1 MKHILAISAC
11 LLVLA
16 APTLAQRAT
25 GTAKNSAR
33 PSAKTNVST
42 ILNAAGSVVDSAAN
56 SEETAAA
63 TSTGNLGLDL
73 QNQLQTAL
81 TPQRTSSTVQVL
93 LLLTVLALVPSILVL
108 MTSFTRIVVVL
119 GLLRQAMATQQLPP
133 NQVLLGLA
141 LFMTFVVMAPVYNKV
156 HAAAIVPYTEGKLSQ
171 TAAMHNAEGEIR
183 KFMIN
188 QVEAGGNTD
197 DVYLFLDDKLA
208 GRDNLVWADV
218 PTLTLIP
225 AYVISELKVSF
236 LMGFRIYLPFLIID
250 MVIASV
256 LISMGMLMLPPVLIS
271 LPFKLLLFVLVDGWH
286 LVVKTLMMSFGPS

>member
-1 MKHILAISAC
+1 MKRCFAIA
-11 LLVLA
+11 LIGVLLA
-16 APTLAQRAT
+16 ATPALAQRTAPRAAPRT
-25 GTAKNSAR
+25 GARANVTMPAVSMVDPPAGTELDPTA
-33 PSAKTNVST
+33 PPTV
-42 ILNAAGSVVDSAAN
+42 
-56 SEETAAA
+56 
-63 TSTGNLGLDL
+63 TGVDL
-73 QNQLQTAL
+73 QAQLQSAL
-81 TPQRTSSTVQVL
+81 SPQRTSSTVQVL

-141 LFMTFVVMAPVYNKV
+141 LFMTLVVMAPVYNKV
-156 HAAAIVPYTEGKLSQ
+156 HASAIVPYTEGKLTQ
-171 TAAMHNAEGEIR
+171 AAAMHQAETHVR
-183 KFMIN
+183 DFMIN

-197 DVYLFLDDKLA
+197 DVYLFLDEQTA
-208 GRDNLVWADV
+208 GKSNLVWADV

-225 AYVISELKVSF
+225 AFVVSELKISF

-286 LVVKTLMMSFGPS
+286 LVVRTLMMSFGPS

>member
-1 MKHILAISAC
+1 V
-11 LLVLA
+11 LLSTEPA
-16 APTLAQRAT
+16 LAQRAT
-25 GTAKNSAR
+25 PAARSAAR
-33 PSAKTNVST
+33 A
-42 ILNAAGSVVDSAAN
+42 NAAVSNVPLAPMIDPPAGTDLDPTTSAPRA
-56 SEETAAA
+56 
-63 TSTGNLGLDL
+63 GGLDL
-73 QNQLQTAL
+73 QAQLQAAVS
-81 TPQRTSSTVQVL
+81 PQRTTSTVQVL
-93 LLLTVLALVPSILVL
+93 LLLTVLTLVPSILVL

-119 GLLRQAMATQQLPP
+119 SLLRQAMATQQLPP

-156 HAAAIVPYTEGKLSQ
+156 HASAIVPYTEGKLTQ
-171 TAAMHNAEGEIR
+171 AGAMHAAEGHIR
-183 KFMIN
+183 DFMIG

-197 DVYLFLDDKLA
+197 DVYLFLDEQTA
-208 GRDNLVWADV
+208 SRPSLVWADV

-225 AYVISELKVSF
+225 AFVVSELKIAF

-286 LVVKTLMMSFGPS
+286 LVVRTLMMSFGPS